1 MVVKINNKPV
11 QVRSEED
18 KEGIDWVYLGVTVTG
33 YSLLVYVLDYAA
45 AIFVGIHPFPFIK
58 FVGVILSWL
67 GF

>member
-1 MVVKINNKPV
+1 MVTKINGKPIKV
-11 QVRSEED
+11 KEEED
-18 KEGIDWVYLGVTVTG
+18 KDGIDWLYLGVTVTG

-45 AIFVGIHPFPFIK
+45 AIFVGIHPFPFIQ